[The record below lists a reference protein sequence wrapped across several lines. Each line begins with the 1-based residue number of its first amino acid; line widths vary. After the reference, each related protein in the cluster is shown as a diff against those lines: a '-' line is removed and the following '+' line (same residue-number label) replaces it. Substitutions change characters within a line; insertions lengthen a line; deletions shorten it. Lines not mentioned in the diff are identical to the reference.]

1 MLETG
6 HRGMERGTGWLGTR
20 DQTVLDW
27 THAHVHALDTR
38 VRRSASDREPAVNA
52 PGSWRLNAEKRFDV
66 GSFKSHV
73 PEALDPL
80 TTPLLYPSRFT
91 FRISSPFVPF
101 EIERLLIANL
111 PAPNSVRSLRLIG
124 RTKEILSSFETIDR
138 EDQQRRSLDGEK
150 REIEFLKMCK
160 SVLRI
165 RATTQWQVAAKSR
178 GINWKVVH
186 RGSGTPL
193 ASIPRDVVEWASIVP
208 LSFFSTRLHAYIRP
222 LSRRLHTQRTH
233 ARISF
238 ELISCVLLFSTNTLT
253 FHACNYLSINCSN
266 FFYIMRTFINA
277 RFNSHN
283 FSSTNEIVS

>member
-165 RATTQWQVAAKSR
+165 QNLEVSIGKWYIVVRGRLWQAFREKLS
-178 GINWKVVH
+178 
-186 RGSGTPL
+186 SGH
-193 ASIPRDVVEWASIVP
+193 
-208 LSFFSTRLHAYIRP
+208 LSCPSHSFRPDYTHMRP
-222 LSRRLHTQRTH
+222 LSRRLHTH

-238 ELISCVLLFSTNTLT
+238 ELISRVLLFSTNTLT